1 MPSGTPM
8 STISS
13 RAVPE
18 ICAVTGRRW
27 PMRLVTDW
35 WAEYETPRSPCT
47 TLLAQAAYCT
57 GHGWSSASSCLTAAT
72 ISGPAST
79 PACSWDG
86 SPGAKRSST
95 NATIDTHNSTGTA
108 SASLDKISRSTSGR
122 LEWRRG
128 AVSFGRHGGKNSGN
142 QRVALG
148 EALRALRFSW
158 LVAVQLVSVQPAAT
172 LQGYLKN
179 AQPLAQHVHL
189 GGKFQHHA
197 EHTVDVRIRK

>member
-47 TLLAQAAYCT
+47 TLPAQAAYCS

-79 PACSWDG
+79 PAWSWAG
-86 SPGAKRSST
+86 SPGAKRKST
-95 NATIDTHNSTGTA
+95 NATIDTHTSTGTA
-108 SASLDKISRSTSGR
+108 SASRDKINRSTSGR

-128 AVSFGRHGGKNSGN
+128 AVGYGGHGCQNSGDE
-142 QRVALG
+142 RVALG
-148 EALRALRFSW
+148 KALRALRFGRRIAVQ
-158 LVAVQLVSVQPAAT
+158 LVAVQPATA
-172 LQGYLKN
+172 LQGYLK
-179 AQPLAQHVHL
+179 
-189 GGKFQHHA
+189 
-197 EHTVDVRIRK
+197 R